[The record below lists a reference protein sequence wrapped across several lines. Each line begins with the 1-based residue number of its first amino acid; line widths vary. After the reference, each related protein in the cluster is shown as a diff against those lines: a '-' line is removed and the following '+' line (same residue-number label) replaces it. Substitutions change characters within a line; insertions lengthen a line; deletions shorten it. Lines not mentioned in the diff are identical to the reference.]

1 LDHKQ
6 IEDLYLKIQEFKS
19 ADNWS
24 VKAGD
29 QVQTLVQL
37 LPLTESGL

>member
-1 LDHKQ
+1 LRQREEEFIYTAYSDH
-6 IEDLYLKIQEFKS
+6 EN
-19 ADNWS
+19 NWS